1 MKTRFHAHCRRAAA
15 LIAMVFCA
23 AAAHAQVLRDPA
35 VHSSGSDARS
45 DSIRSSTAAE
55 SPIMRSGEWSD
66 PVLLA
71 SYPVFDNWSLDTA
84 GGRDSQNLLQFA
96 VRRWQ
101 YSDQNWN
108 YDRYALDQAGEVV
121 GTWLNTPGLGKA
133 AAFTDAGDR
142 NFALRPVATTQY
154 FAVVDSADYVHLFS
168 TLSVGGWEVSYA
180 KVDPDGNS
188 VIPWDAITQDA
199 DPWNFYVQ
207 PFVLSDDTIGAVWM
221 RGTDD
226 VCAVISTDHGVTWSD
241 IIVLIDRDISVQ
253 GSCVKV
259 VVGDDD
265 SLHLVWRTLDW
276 STYVQNL
283 WYAKIYPDWSVCV
296 NETPFCEGPCWYPY
310 LSIDNSGS
318 LHVTFGPTHD
328 VGMTLTYTRLRGD
341 LDLGGEPATDEML
354 TEIPEEIF
362 VSDTVPVRYPANV
375 PDNQGNLHV
384 IYERGQYGCET
395 NKNLYYISLPTDCP
409 ADFDGDGDV
418 DTADLLYL
426 LAAWGTPDGDVDG
439 DGDTDTA
446 DLLAL
451 LAAWGE
457 CP

>member
-1 MKTRFHAHCRRAAA
+1 VEIQVPAHCHW
-15 LIAMVFCA
+15 MTVFVAVVFSA
-23 AAAHAQVLRDPA
+23 AAAQAEVARDPA
-35 VHSSGSDARS
+35 VSSADSAGRS
-45 DSIRSSTAAE
+45 VSIRSAE
-55 SPIMRSGEWSD
+55 VIPPGVPRSGDWSD

-71 SYPVFDNWSLDTA
+71 SYPAFDNWSLDTA

-96 VRRWQ
+96 VRRWE

-108 YDRYALDQAGEVV
+108 YDRYALDHTGEVV
-121 GTWLNTPGLGKA
+121 GTWLNVPGLGKA
-133 AAFTDAGDR
+133 AAFTDAAGR

-154 FAVVDSADYVHLFS
+154 FAVVDSADYIHLFS
-168 TLSVGGWEVSYA
+168 TQSAGGWEVSYS
-180 KVDPDGNS
+180 KVDPDGNT
-188 VIPWDAITQDA
+188 VIPWDIITQDA

-207 PFVLSDDTIGAVWM
+207 PIVFSDDTVAVVWM
-221 RGTDD
+221 RDTDD
-226 VCAVISTDHGVTWSD
+226 VCAVKSADHGVTWSE
-241 IIVLIDRDISVQ
+241 IIVLIERDDSVQ
-253 GSCVKV
+253 GSCVKA

-265 SLHLVWRTLDW
+265 SMHLVWRTLDW
-276 STYVQNL
+276 STYVENL
-283 WYAKIYPDWSVCV
+283 WYAKLYPDWSVCV
-296 NETPFCEGPCWYPY
+296 DETPFYEGSCWYPY
-310 LSIDNSGS
+310 LSIDNRSS
-318 LHVTFGPTHD
+318 LHVTFGPIYD

-354 TEIPEEIF
+354 TEIPEEVF

-375 PDNQGNLHV
+375 PDSAGNLHV
-384 IYERGQYGCET
+384 IYERGEYGRET
-395 NKNLYYISLPTDCP
+395 DKDVYYIRLPSDCP

-426 LAAWGTPDGDVDG
+426 LGAWGTPDGDVDG